1 VEVTREQ
8 LFQRHRGLV
17 FTIAYDITGS
27 VTEAEDVTQETYLR
41 WRSAGADVLDGR
53 AYLAAIAANQARNAL
68 RTNER
73 RREDYVGGWLP
84 EPLLTGT
91 PHGTRADDPEESAMR
106 ADAVST
112 ALLVVLQS
120 LGDDERVGFLLR
132 EVFDFPYGEI
142 AAVLGRSEAATRQL
156 VHRARGRVRSRPP
169 RNAISTV
176 EHGRVVDEFI
186 TAASTG
192 DVEALLGLL
201 SPDVT
206 LLVDGGGKATAALRP
221 IIGAEKTVRFVLG
234 LAEKYG
240 RASIAV
246 PAELNGLDAV
256 LFAEHDT
263 ITTTFQFDVAAG
275 LVQNIYIVRNP
286 DKLRHLQELPHDR
299 HR

>member
-1 VEVTREQ
+1 MTREQ
-8 LFQRHRGLV
+8 LFDRHRGLV

-27 VTEAEDVTQETYLR
+27 VTEAEDVAQETYLR
-41 WRSAGADVLDGR
+41 WRTADADVRDGR
-53 AYLAAIAANQARNAL
+53 AYLAAIAANLARNAL
-68 RTNER
+68 RATAR

-84 EPLLTGT
+84 EPLATAPSAGA
-91 PHGTRADDPEESAMR
+91 PADDPEQSAMR

-142 AAVLGRSEAATRQL
+142 ASVLDRSEAATRQL

-169 RNAISTV
+169 RNAVSPA
-176 EHGRVVDEFI
+176 EHGRVVERFL
-186 TAASTG
+186 AAARTG

-201 SPDVT
+201 SPGVT

-221 IIGAEKTVRFVLG
+221 IVGPERAVRFLLG
-234 LAEKYG
+234 LAEKHG
-240 RASIAV
+240 RTSVAV
-246 PAELNGLDAV
+246 PVELNGLGAV
-256 LFAEHDT
+256 LFAEHDA
-263 ITTTFQFDVAAG
+263 ITTSFQFDVADG
-275 LVQNIYIVRNP
+275 VVQGVYIVRNP
-286 DKLRHLQELPHDR
+286 DKLRHLQALPRDA